1 MCTAASYK
9 TKDTYFGRN
18 LDYEH
23 SYGEEVVVMPR
34 NYPLHFLTKD
44 TIKSHYAMI
53 GMASVMD
60 DTALYYDA
68 FNEKGLA
75 IAGLNFVGNARYHSK
90 TEGKDNIAQ
99 FEIIPWILS
108 QCENISEA
116 KALFERMNI
125 LDTPFKA
132 GLPVAELHWLV
143 SDLNETITVESVD
156 DGLKIYDNPAGVLTN
171 NPPFPFQMQNLA
183 NYRNVSAYNKEATF
197 AKGLELPEYSRGM
210 GGLGLPGDLSSQSRF
225 VKVAFT
231 RMNSLSDDSD
241 LSSIS
246 QFFHI
251 LASVEQ
257 QRGCCDLFN
266 DKYEITIYSSCCNLN
281 KGTYYYN
288 TYNNHQINCIDMHKE
303 NLDSDTLSRY
313 PISDEE
319 VINMI
324 N

>member
-143 SDLNETITVESVD
+143 SDLNETITV
-156 DGLKIYDNPAGVLTN
+156 
-171 NPPFPFQMQNLA
+171 
-183 NYRNVSAYNKEATF
+183 
-197 AKGLELPEYSRGM
+197 
-210 GGLGLPGDLSSQSRF
+210 
-225 VKVAFT
+225 
-231 RMNSLSDDSD
+231 
-241 LSSIS
+241 
-246 QFFHI
+246 
-251 LASVEQ
+251 
-257 QRGCCDLFN
+257 
-266 DKYEITIYSSCCNLN
+266 
-281 KGTYYYN
+281 
-288 TYNNHQINCIDMHKE
+288 
-303 NLDSDTLSRY
+303 
-313 PISDEE
+313 
-319 VINMI
+319 
-324 N
+324 